1 MLILYFSQMEE
12 RTKSILEAGLRDYI
26 KTGEPITSE
35 RLYHLYDFGIKP
47 AMIRRELNL
56 LSDAGYLSQ
65 PHPSAGRLPTDK
77 AYRLFIEKLL
87 SGEETKVQKSS
98 DNFKRLSR
106 TLSRGDIE
114 SFVEDL
120 SGQLK
125 CLSIGYD
132 AKENDFWQSGLET
145 LLAHLDF
152 ETKAD
157 LLEVVKDF
165 ELLPERLSHEKQ
177 WFTSEDFWPR
187 VFVGESPVTRSEQ
200 LSVLAGRIDLD
211 GEEIILMTIGPK
223 RMDYEKPIQLF
234 KYLNRANN
242 PSPFKDRKL

>member
-1 MLILYFSQMEE
+1 MEE

-35 RLYHLYDFGIKP
+35 RLYRLYDFGIKP
-47 AMIRRELNL
+47 AMIRRELND

-77 AYRLFIEKLL
+77 AYRFFIEKLL
-87 SGEETKVQKSS
+87 GDEENKTQRNSDKFQK
-98 DNFKRLSR
+98 LSR
-106 TLSRGDIE
+106 SLDRGDIE
-114 SFVEDL
+114 SFVEEL
-120 SGQLK
+120 SSQLK

-165 ELLPERLSHEKQ
+165 ELLPERLSHERHWMESGEFLPQ
-177 WFTSEDFWPR
+177 
-187 VFVGESPVTRSEQ
+187 VFVGESPVTRSEN

-211 GEEIILMTIGPK
+211 GENIILMTIGPK

-234 KYLNRANN
+234 KYLNRT
-242 PSPFKDRKL
+242 KK